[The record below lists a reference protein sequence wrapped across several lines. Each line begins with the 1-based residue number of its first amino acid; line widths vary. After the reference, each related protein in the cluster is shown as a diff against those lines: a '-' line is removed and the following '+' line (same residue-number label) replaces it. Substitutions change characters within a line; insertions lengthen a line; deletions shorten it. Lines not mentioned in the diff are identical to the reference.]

1 MHNKSYNVADTLSR
15 APLPQLSTA
24 NLSGEQIFRV
34 ELEAMAL
41 DNSGISKV
49 TQKNLQE
56 QTAMDP
62 ALQKLQCI
70 SSHNDWL
77 ANCQEKCGSIGVT
90 LLHFQR

>member
-1 MHNKSYNVADTLSR
+1 
-15 APLPQLSTA
+15 
-24 NLSGEQIFRV
+24 
-34 ELEAMAL
+34 MAL

-49 TQKNLQE
+49 TQENLQE

-62 ALQKLQCI
+62 AAAKAI

-77 ANCQEKCGSIGVT
+77 ANCQNKCGSIGAT